1 MSDRILNVAHIGNGK
16 STNRY
21 HMPYIMSRPDKFREY
36 KIWEYQSGNS
46 SWAYQDGIEYTGD
59 LESILSDPAVDL
71 VVVNTPVDH
80 YGYVK
85 MALEHGKNVIGEKPF
100 TDTLEQAE
108 ELFALAREKGVFL
121 SAYQNRRFDS
131 DFMTVK
137 AVIESGVIGDVFEIV
152 EHFDYWR
159 PEFPPSIHPTG
170 VGQSMTYW
178 HAVHTVDQAI
188 SLFGTPARETYDV
201 GQTLGSR
208 AFNDRFD
215 VDLFYDAAPGIAAGG
230 LKYSV
235 CASYFR
241 ARQRPSFE
249 VYGTKGCFIKEKMD
263 RQEEHLKLFYLPTE
277 HADFGLDRPEDYG
290 TVYYYDEAGVYH
302 EEKVPTVRG
311 DYAYFYDNVY
321 DVIVNGAEQEVRHEQ
336 THEVIRIIETAIGN
350 LENYGHWDER

>member
-1 MSDRILNVAHIGNGK
+1 MPDRILNVAHIGNGK

-21 HMPYIMSRPDKFREY
+21 HMPYILSRPDKFREY
-36 KIWEYQSGNS
+36 KIWEYQPGTSP
-46 SWAYQDGIEYTGD
+46 WEYRDDIIYTGD
-59 LESILSDPAVDL
+59 LEEVLSDPTVDL
-71 VVVNTPVDH
+71 VVVNTPVNH
-80 YGYVK
+80 YDYVK

-108 ELFALAREKGVFL
+108 ELFALAKEKGVFL
-121 SAYQNRRFDS
+121 SAYQNRRYDS

-137 AVIESGVIGDVFEIV
+137 QIIESGLIGDVFEIV

-188 SLFGTPARETYDV
+188 SFFGKPSHEVYDL
-201 GQTLGSR
+201 GQTLGKG

-215 VDLFYDAAPGIAAGG
+215 VDLFYDPAPGIAAGG

-249 VYGTKGCFIKEKMD
+249 VYGTKGCYIKQGMD
-263 RQEEHLKLFYLPTE
+263 RQEEHLKLFYLPAE
-277 HADFGLDRPEDYG
+277 HKDFGLDRPEDYG
-290 TVYYYDEAGVYH
+290 TVVYYDADGGYH
-302 EEKVPTVRG
+302 EEKYPTVRG

-321 DVIVNGAEQEVRHEQ
+321 DVLVNGAEQAVKPEE
-336 THEVIRIIETAIGN
+336 TLETIRIIETAIGK
-350 LENYGHWDER
+350 LENYGQNA